1 MSVPDQLIGVRRW
14 VVVSAAAV
22 LVQIR
27 ADLKALRQAEQHLAA
42 EVELPRIEVGIGLQL
57 VARMLI
63 VAPSVERHLE
73 PAVTI
78 AQVQPLGEIH
88 RTRGV
93 LLGISLMLRHIAHI
107 MVIASSCVRS
117 NIPMG
122 CRVES
127 CVERKTSVGIPVA
140 IDVLGARNA
149 TTGLVVVAHE
159 VRDAV
164 ARVAI
169 ITIHRYRAL
178 ILTDVVVVVHVQRVG
193 ELRLQPRVS
202 LCDVKRIRVVGDVEQ
217 LSNIWLSGIAPIVN
231 PDITLL

>member
-1 MSVPDQLIGVRRW
+1 MYRGWHW
-14 VVVSAAAV
+14 VAV
-22 LVQIR
+22 CCAN
-27 ADLKALRQAEQHLAA
+27 AD
-42 EVELPRIEVGIGLQL
+42 
-57 VARMLI
+57 
-63 VAPSVERHLE
+63 SC
-73 PAVTI
+73 TI
-78 AQVQPLGEIH
+78 AQVQPLREVH
-88 RTRGV
+88 RTRSI

-159 VRDAV
+159 VRDAI

-178 ILTDVVVVVHVQRVG
+178 ILADVVVVVHVQRVG

-202 LCDVKRIRVVGDVEQ
+202 LCDVERIRVVGDVEQ